1 MTQLNIRQRAFQVSM
16 KNKHEKCFESRLLEW
31 QVSDMLRKASLTPI
45 LALFRSRLYYF
56 IAPRYW
62 VAREAGVRGGFSL
75 RHLPMRLRRGH
86 ALIIIHW
93 ASLALAETRLVS
105 GTRYLSWFPGLL
117 CRGVTGNRFVLFNLL
132 NLRTVKMKFTHFIRQ
147 QILQYSV
154 VNW

>member
-16 KNKHEKCFESRLLEW
+16 KNKHQKGFESRLLEW
-31 QVSDMLRKASLTPI
+31 QVSDMLRIKASLTPI
-45 LALFRSRLYYF
+45 LALFRSLLYYF

-86 ALIIIHW
+86 TLVIIHW

-105 GTRYLSWFPGLL
+105 GTRYLFWFPGLL
-117 CRGVTGNRFVLFNLL
+117 CRGVTGQARVVLKFWVGNFFL
-132 NLRTVKMKFTHFIRQ
+132 NTNKFIPGNSW
-147 QILQYSV
+147 QII
-154 VNW
+154 